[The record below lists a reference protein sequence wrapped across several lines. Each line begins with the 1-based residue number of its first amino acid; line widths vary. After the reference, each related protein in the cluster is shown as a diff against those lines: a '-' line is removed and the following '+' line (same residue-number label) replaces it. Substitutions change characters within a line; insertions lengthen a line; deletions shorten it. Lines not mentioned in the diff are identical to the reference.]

1 MNIQEIITWLNENS
15 DGLFSVATAIVALA
29 SAVSAITPTP
39 KDDKWVGKAYKVLD
53 WLSLN
58 VFKAKDKGK

>member
-1 MNIQEIITWLNENS
+1 MNIQEIITWLNETS

>member
-15 DGLFSVATAIVALA
+15 AGLFSVATAIVALA

-39 KDDKWVGKAYKVLD
+39 KDDKWVGKAYKIID